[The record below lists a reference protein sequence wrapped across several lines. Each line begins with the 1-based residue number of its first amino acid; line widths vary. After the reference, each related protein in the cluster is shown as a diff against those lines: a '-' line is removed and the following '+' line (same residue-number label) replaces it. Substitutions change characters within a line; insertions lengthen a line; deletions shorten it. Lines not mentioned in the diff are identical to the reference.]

1 LQFFS
6 QVFTRMDS
14 SECHSDAPSDSQ
26 QSPRLMAQA
35 LGQPIR
41 SKFAIDR

>member
-14 SECHSDAPSDSQ
+14 SECQSDAPSESQ
-26 QSPRLMAQA
+26 QSPRLMAPA
-35 LGQPIR
+35 LDQPT
-41 SKFAIDR
+41 